1 LPFTKE
7 MLMFGRRSIPELLRA
22 CAWCDRIDVGGRWVE
37 PDAAIRQ
44 LRTYEW
50 SQPPAFTHGVCESC
64 LASLLHKRELARS
77 REAALSERG
86 PWDRSAVPTAAM
98 DHRADDAL
106 RGFGEN
112 AKVLQS

>member
-7 MLMFGRRSIPELLRA
+7 MLMFGRRSFPDLLRA
-22 CAWCDRIDVGGRWVE
+22 CAWCDRIDVGGHWLE

-50 SQPPAFTHGVCESC
+50 SEPPAFTHGVCESC

-77 REAALSERG
+77 AGAETSEPGAR
-86 PWDRSAVPTAAM
+86 DRIVVRTAA
-98 DHRADDAL
+98 ADPGDEPVREF
-106 RGFGEN
+106 RGT
-112 AKVLQS
+112 AAVLQG